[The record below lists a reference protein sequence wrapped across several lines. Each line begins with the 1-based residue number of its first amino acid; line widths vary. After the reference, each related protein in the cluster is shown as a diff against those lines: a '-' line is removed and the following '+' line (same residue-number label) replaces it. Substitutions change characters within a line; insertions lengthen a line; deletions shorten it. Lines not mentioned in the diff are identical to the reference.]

1 MRTKNVFTI
10 IYIHLYIYLYT
21 GLPTEWDSKDDPKLL
36 ISELNLVFWWYIC
49 EFWSTRNPEC
59 KKTDET
65 NSLQLS
71 LKSHPFWV
79 TLYVSRETDIYRWYV
94 CRMTFQNVVC
104 HLCIFKI
111 DGDIKLHLKNF
122 RRYLIIR
129 IRTVVVSPTK
139 IWRRKNGKPHF
150 RIPETSW
157 IHN

>member
-1 MRTKNVFTI
+1 MFLQLF
-10 IYIHLYIYLYT
+10 IYICIYIYIQGYPQNET
-21 GLPTEWDSKDDPKLL
+21 VKTIQNFWF
-36 ISELNLVFWWYIC
+36 LNSIKVFWWYIC

-104 HLCIFKI
+104 QLCIFKI